1 MREMARKA
9 GRENGKTTGDSR
21 GALSARGVGM
31 MAAMAVER
39 ETLMR
44 AIEAAVLAPSS
55 HNSQPWRFQLLPDGV
70 DLFADQLRAL
80 PVVDPEGRELTISC
94 GAALFHLRLAL
105 RQAGFVTEVSLVPGL
120 RGGDHLAR
128 VRCVDRAEAAPYEE
142 ALFAAIRKRH
152 THRAAFA
159 KRNVEGKQVGRLVD
173 AAGAE
178 GVGLRVLDAW
188 QQNSVA
194 GWIEEGDRLQGANAE
209 FRRELSTW
217 VHAKDAENGVG
228 MSAAQLGVHGLGARL
243 MPAFLRELN
252 WGRVQGRRD
261 HQLAMSA
268 PVLAVLVSK
277 GDTARDWLE
286 TGCAL
291 ERMLLEATSMGL
303 AASFLNQ
310 AVEVAELREKVRE
323 LLGGEGYPQIIV
335 RLGYGV
341 KTVRSARV
349 EALVR

>member
-1 MREMARKA
+1 
-9 GRENGKTTGDSR
+9 
-21 GALSARGVGM
+21 M

-44 AIEAAVLAPSS
+44 AIEAAVMAPSS

-70 DLFADQLRAL
+70 DLFANRLRAL

-105 RQAGFVTEVSLVPGL
+105 RQAGFVTEVSLLPGVG
-120 RGGDHLAR
+120 GGDHLAR
-128 VRCVDRAEAAPYEE
+128 VRCVGRAEPTAHEQ
-142 ALFAAIRKRH
+142 ALFAAIQNRH

-159 KRNVEGKQVGRLVD
+159 MQNVEAKLVGRLVE
-173 AAGAE
+173 AAGTE
-178 GVGLRVLDAW
+178 GASLRVLDAW
-188 QQNSVA
+188 QQSSVA
-194 GWIEEGDRLQGANAE
+194 GWIAEGDRLQGANAE
-209 FRRELSTW
+209 FRRELAAW
-217 VHAKDAENGVG
+217 VHAKDEENGVG

-261 HQLAMSA
+261 HKLAMSA
-268 PVLAVLVSK
+268 PVLAVLVSR
-277 GDTARDWLE
+277 GDAARDWLE

-291 ERMLLEATSMGL
+291 GRMLLDATTMGL

-310 AVEVAELREKVRE
+310 AVEVPELRNKVRE
-323 LLGGEGYPQIIV
+323 LLGGEGYPQMTV

-341 KTVRSARV
+341 KTVRSARA

>member
-1 MREMARKA
+1 
-9 GRENGKTTGDSR
+9 
-21 GALSARGVGM
+21 M

-39 ETLMR
+39 ETMMR

-55 HNSQPWRFQLLPDGV
+55 HNSQPWRFRLSADGV
-70 DLFADQLRAL
+70 DLFADRLRAL

-94 GAALFHLRLAL
+94 GAALFNLRMAL
-105 RQAGFVTEVSLVPGL
+105 RQAGFVTEVSLLPGVG
-120 RGGDHLAR
+120 GGDHLAR
-128 VRCVDRAEAAPYEE
+128 VLCVGRAEPTAHEV

-159 KRNVEGKQVGRLVD
+159 KRNVETKLVGRLVD
-173 AAGAE
+173 AAGTE
-178 GVGLRVLDAW
+178 GATLRVLDAW

-194 GWIEEGDRLQGANAE
+194 GWIAEGDRLQGANPE
-209 FRRELSTW
+209 FRRELAAW
-217 VHAKDAENGVG
+217 VHAKDEKNGVG

-243 MPAFLRELN
+243 MPAFLREFN

-261 HQLAMSA
+261 YQLAMSA

-277 GDTARDWLE
+277 GDAARDWLE

-291 ERMLLEATSMGL
+291 ERMLLDATTVGL
-303 AASFLNQ
+303 AASFFNQ
-310 AVEVAELREKVRE
+310 AVEVPELRDKVRE
-323 LLGGEGYPQIIV
+323 LLGGEGYPQMIV

-341 KTVRSARV
+341 KTVRSARA
-349 EALVR
+349 EAEVR